1 MSLPNQNQKYP
12 KILEFLIFHR
22 NGTCLCDLDT
32 FEENKKSI
40 TNKVFT
46 SSANKENEHR
56 YKLIYGMLFSMK
68 SFVKT
73 LSPIKAKDIYGMLF
87 SMKSFVKTLSPI
99 KAKDY
104 LKTFST
110 SNYKLHYTEFL
121 NGLRFIFISTPTNFE
136 LNEYLRKIH
145 NLFYTPLISKN
156 IFCEQEEQIKNEV
169 FLEKVY
175 SYICAINSNKI

>member
-1 MSLPNQNQKYP
+1 MSGQK

-22 NGTCLCDLDT
+22 NGTCLCDLDS
-32 FEENKKSI
+32 FDENNQVTV

-73 LSPIKAKDIYGMLF
+73 LSPTKNQDSL
-87 SMKSFVKTLSPI
+87 KSFN
-99 KAKDY
+99 
-104 LKTFST
+104 T
-110 SNYKLHYTEFL
+110 SNYKLHYIEFI
-121 NGLRFIFISTPTNFE
+121 NGLRFIFISTPANIDLGDE
-136 LNEYLRKIH
+136 LRNIH
-145 NLFYTPLISKN
+145 RLFYTPLISKN
-156 IFCEQEEQIKNEV
+156 VFNSQEEQIKNEV

-175 SYICAINSNKI
+175 NYISKLNTVL

>member
-1 MSLPNQNQKYP
+1 MSGQK

-22 NGTCLCDLDT
+22 NGTCLCDLDS
-32 FEENKKSI
+32 FDENNQVTV

-73 LSPIKAKDIYGMLF
+73 LSPTKNQDSL
-87 SMKSFVKTLSPI
+87 KSFN
-99 KAKDY
+99 
-104 LKTFST
+104 T
-110 SNYKLHYTEFL
+110 SNYKLHYIEFI
-121 NGLRFIFISTPTNFE
+121 NGLRFIFISTPSDIDLGDE
-136 LNEYLRKIH
+136 LRNIH
-145 NLFYTPLISKN
+145 RLFYTPLISKN
-156 IFCEQEEQIKNEV
+156 VFNSQEEQIKNEV

-175 SYICAINSNKI
+175 NYVSKLNTVL

>member
-1 MSLPNQNQKYP
+1 MSGQK

-22 NGTCLCDLDT
+22 NGTCLCDLDS
-32 FEENKKSI
+32 FDENNQVTV

-73 LSPIKAKDIYGMLF
+73 LSPTKNQDSLR
-87 SMKSFVKTLSPI
+87 SFN
-99 KAKDY
+99 
-104 LKTFST
+104 T
-110 SNYKLHYTEFL
+110 SNYKLHYIEFI
-121 NGLRFIFISTPTNFE
+121 NGLRFIFISTPTNIDLGDE
-136 LNEYLRKIH
+136 LRNIH
-145 NLFYTPLISKN
+145 RLFYTPLISKN
-156 IFCEQEEQIKNEV
+156 VFNSQEEQIKNEV

-175 SYICAINSNKI
+175 NYISKLNSVL

>member
-1 MSLPNQNQKYP
+1 MSLPNQIQKFP

-22 NGTCLCDLDT
+22 NGTCLCDLDG

-40 TNKVFT
+40 THKVFT
-46 SSANKENEHR
+46 SSANKETEHR

-73 LSPIKAKDIYGMLF
+73 LSPIK
-87 SMKSFVKTLSPI
+87 T
-99 KAKDY
+99 KDY

-121 NGLRFIFISTPTNFE
+121 NGLRFIFITTPSN
-136 LNEYLRKIH
+136 LEYNDYLWKIH

-175 SYICAINSNKI
+175 NYICSINSNNKN

>member
-1 MSLPNQNQKYP
+1 MSTKYP

-22 NGTCLCDLDT
+22 NGTCLCDLDN
-32 FEENKKSI
+32 FEENNKVNI

-73 LSPIKAKDIYGMLF
+73 LSPIKAKDCL
-87 SMKSFVKTLSPI
+87 KS
-99 KAKDY
+99 
-104 LKTFST
+104 FST

-121 NGLRFIFISTPTNFE
+121 NGLRFIFITTPSTFE
-136 LNEYLRKIH
+136 LNEELRNILV
-145 NLFYTPLISKN
+145 LFYTPLISKN
-156 IFCEQEEQIKNEV
+156 IFSEQEEQIKNEV
-169 FLEKVY
+169 FLQKVY
-175 SYICAINSNKI
+175 SYICKINSNR

>member
-1 MSLPNQNQKYP
+1 MSNQKYP

-22 NGTCLCDLDT
+22 NGTCLCDLDN
-32 FEENKKSI
+32 FDENNKMNI

-73 LSPIKAKDIYGMLF
+73 LSPIKAKD
-87 SMKSFVKTLSPI
+87 
-99 KAKDY
+99 Y
-104 LKTFST
+104 LKSFST

-121 NGLRFIFISTPTNFE
+121 NGLRFIFITTPSQFE
-136 LNEYLRKIH
+136 YNEELRNIH
-145 NLFYTPLISKN
+145 KLFYTPLISKN
-156 IFCEQEEQIKNEV
+156 IFSEQEEQIKNEV

-175 SYICAINSNKI
+175 TYICRLNSNK

>member
-1 MSLPNQNQKYP
+1 MALPNQNQKYP

-40 TNKVFT
+40 MNKVFT

-73 LSPIKAKDIYGMLF
+73 LSPIKAKD
-87 SMKSFVKTLSPI
+87 
-99 KAKDY
+99 Y
-104 LKTFST
+104 LKNFST

-121 NGLRFIFISTPTNFE
+121 NGLRFIFISTPSNVE

-175 SYICAINSNKI
+175 SYICAINANKI

>member
-1 MSLPNQNQKYP
+1 MSLPNQNQRYP

-73 LSPIKAKDIYGMLF
+73 LSPIKAKD
-87 SMKSFVKTLSPI
+87 
-99 KAKDY
+99 Y

-121 NGLRFIFISTPTNFE
+121 NGLRFIFISTPSNND
-136 LNEYLRKIH
+136 LNDYLRKIH

-156 IFCEQEEQIKNEV
+156 IFSEQEEQIKNEV

-175 SYICAINSNKI
+175 NYICAINANKL

>member
-1 MSLPNQNQKYP
+1 MSSQKYP

-22 NGTCLCDLDT
+22 NGTCLCDLDN
-32 FEENKKSI
+32 FDENNKLSVI
-40 TNKVFT
+40 NKVFT

-73 LSPIKAKDIYGMLF
+73 LSPIKAKD
-87 SMKSFVKTLSPI
+87 
-99 KAKDY
+99 Y
-104 LKTFST
+104 LKNFST

-121 NGLRFIFISTPTNFE
+121 NGLRFIFITTPSQFE
-136 LNEYLRKIH
+136 YNEELKKIH
-145 NLFYTPLISKN
+145 QLFYTPLISKN
-156 IFCEQEEQIKNEV
+156 IFSEQEEQIKNEV

-175 SYICAINSNKI
+175 TYICRLNSNK

>member
-1 MSLPNQNQKYP
+1 MSGQK

-22 NGTCLCDLDT
+22 NGTCLCDLDS
-32 FEENKKSI
+32 FDENNQVTV

-73 LSPIKAKDIYGMLF
+73 LSPTKNQDSL
-87 SMKSFVKTLSPI
+87 KSFN
-99 KAKDY
+99 
-104 LKTFST
+104 T
-110 SNYKLHYTEFL
+110 SNYKLHYIEFI
-121 NGLRFIFISTPTNFE
+121 NGLRFIFISTPSDIDLGDE
-136 LNEYLRKIH
+136 LRNIH
-145 NLFYTPLISKN
+145 RLFYTPLISKN
-156 IFCEQEEQIKNEV
+156 VFNSQEEQIKNEV

-175 SYICAINSNKI
+175 NYISKLNTVL

>member
-1 MSLPNQNQKYP
+1 MSTKYP

-22 NGTCLCDLDT
+22 NGTCLCDLDN
-32 FEENKKSI
+32 FEENNKVNI

-73 LSPIKAKDIYGMLF
+73 LSPIKTKDCL
-87 SMKSFVKTLSPI
+87 KS
-99 KAKDY
+99 
-104 LKTFST
+104 FST

-121 NGLRFIFISTPTNFE
+121 NGLRFIFITTPSTFE
-136 LNEYLRKIH
+136 LNEELRNIH
-145 NLFYTPLISKN
+145 GLFYTPLISKN
-156 IFCEQEEQIKNEV
+156 IFSEQEEQTKMKYFYKKFIHIYARLIQIDK
-169 FLEKVY
+169 
-175 SYICAINSNKI
+175 

>member
-1 MSLPNQNQKYP
+1 MSNQKYP

-22 NGTCLCDLDT
+22 NGTCLCDLDS
-32 FEENKKSI
+32 FDENNKMNI

-73 LSPIKAKDIYGMLF
+73 LSPIKAKD
-87 SMKSFVKTLSPI
+87 
-99 KAKDY
+99 Y
-104 LKTFST
+104 LKSFST

-121 NGLRFIFISTPTNFE
+121 NGLRFIFITTPSQFE
-136 LNEYLRKIH
+136 YNEELKRIH
-145 NLFYTPLISKN
+145 QLFYTPLISKN
-156 IFCEQEEQIKNEV
+156 IFSEQEEQIKNEV

-175 SYICAINSNKI
+175 TYIFRLNSNK

>member
-1 MSLPNQNQKYP
+1 MSTKYP

-22 NGTCLCDLDT
+22 NGTCLCDLDN
-32 FEENKKSI
+32 FEENNKVNI

-73 LSPIKAKDIYGMLF
+73 LSPIKAKDCL
-87 SMKSFVKTLSPI
+87 KS
-99 KAKDY
+99 
-104 LKTFST
+104 FST

-121 NGLRFIFISTPTNFE
+121 NGLRFIFITTPSTFE
-136 LNEYLRKIH
+136 LNEELRNIH
-145 NLFYTPLISKN
+145 GLFYTPLISKN
-156 IFCEQEEQIKNEV
+156 IFSEQEEQIKNEV

-175 SYICAINSNKI
+175 QYICKINSSK

>member
-1 MSLPNQNQKYP
+1 MTLPIQNQKYP

-22 NGTCLCDLDT
+22 NGTCLCDLES

-73 LSPIKAKDIYGMLF
+73 LSPIK
-87 SMKSFVKTLSPI
+87 T
-99 KAKDY
+99 KDY
-104 LKTFST
+104 LKNFST
-110 SNYKLHYTEFL
+110 SNYKLHYLEFL
-121 NGLRFIFISTPTNFE
+121 NGLRFIFISTPSNFD
-136 LNEYLRKIH
+136 LSKYLKDIH
-145 NLFYTPLISKN
+145 KYFYTPLISKN
-156 IFCEQEEQIKNEV
+156 IFSGQEEQIKNEV

-175 SYICAINSNKI
+175 NYICAINTNKI

>member
-1 MSLPNQNQKYP
+1 MSGQK

-22 NGTCLCDLDT
+22 NGTCLCDLDS
-32 FEENKKSI
+32 FDENNQVTV

-73 LSPIKAKDIYGMLF
+73 LSPTKNQDSL
-87 SMKSFVKTLSPI
+87 KSFN
-99 KAKDY
+99 
-104 LKTFST
+104 T
-110 SNYKLHYTEFL
+110 SNYKLHYIEFI
-121 NGLRFIFISTPTNFE
+121 NGLRFIFISTPSNIDLGDE
-136 LNEYLRKIH
+136 LRNIH
-145 NLFYTPLISKN
+145 RLFYTPLISKN
-156 IFCEQEEQIKNEV
+156 VFNSQEEQIKNEV

-175 SYICAINSNKI
+175 NYVSKLNTVL

>member
-1 MSLPNQNQKYP
+1 MSGQK

-22 NGTCLCDLDT
+22 NGTCLCDLDS
-32 FEENKKSI
+32 FDENNQVTV

-73 LSPIKAKDIYGMLF
+73 LSPTKNQDSL
-87 SMKSFVKTLSPI
+87 KSFN
-99 KAKDY
+99 
-104 LKTFST
+104 T
-110 SNYKLHYTEFL
+110 SNYKLHYIEFI
-121 NGLRFIFISTPTNFE
+121 NGLRFIFISTPSNIDLGDE
-136 LNEYLRKIH
+136 LRNIH
-145 NLFYTPLISKN
+145 RLFYTPLISKN
-156 IFCEQEEQIKNEV
+156 VFNSQEEQIKNEV

-175 SYICAINSNKI
+175 NYISKLNTVL

>member
-1 MSLPNQNQKYP
+1 MSNPKYP

-22 NGTCLCDLDT
+22 NGTCLCDLDN
-32 FEENKKSI
+32 FDENNKLSVI
-40 TNKVFT
+40 NKVFT

-73 LSPIKAKDIYGMLF
+73 LSPIKTKDH
-87 SMKSFVKTLSPI
+87 
-99 KAKDY
+99 
-104 LKTFST
+104 LKNFST

-121 NGLRFIFISTPTNFE
+121 NGLRFIFITTPSQFE
-136 LNEYLRKIH
+136 YNEELKKIH
-145 NLFYTPLISKN
+145 QLFYTPLISKN
-156 IFCEQEEQIKNEV
+156 IFSGQEEQIKNEV

-175 SYICAINSNKI
+175 NYICAINANKI

>member
-1 MSLPNQNQKYP
+1 MALPNQNQKYP

-22 NGTCLCDLDT
+22 NGTCLCDLDN

-40 TNKVFT
+40 SNKVFT

-73 LSPIKAKDIYGMLF
+73 LSPIK
-87 SMKSFVKTLSPI
+87 T
-99 KAKDY
+99 KDY
-104 LKTFST
+104 LKNFST

-121 NGLRFIFISTPTNFE
+121 NGLRFIFISTPSNIE

-156 IFCEQEEQIKNEV
+156 IFSEQEEQIKNEI
-169 FLEKVY
+169 FLEKVHT
-175 SYICAINSNKI
+175 YICAINANKI

>member
-1 MSLPNQNQKYP
+1 MTLPIQNQKYP

-22 NGTCLCDLDT
+22 NGTCLCYLDS

-73 LSPIKAKDIYGMLF
+73 LSPIK
-87 SMKSFVKTLSPI
+87 T
-99 KAKDY
+99 KDY
-104 LKTFST
+104 LKNFST
-110 SNYKLHYTEFL
+110 SNYKLHYLEFL
-121 NGLRFIFISTPTNFE
+121 NGLRFIFISTPSNFD
-136 LNEYLRKIH
+136 LSKYLKDIH
-145 NLFYTPLISKN
+145 KYFYTPLISKN
-156 IFCEQEEQIKNEV
+156 IFFGQEDQIKNEV

-175 SYICAINSNKI
+175 NYICAINSNKI

>member
-22 NGTCLCDLDT
+22 NGTCLCDLDG

-73 LSPIKAKDIYGMLF
+73 LSPIK
-87 SMKSFVKTLSPI
+87 T
-99 KAKDY
+99 KDY
-104 LKTFST
+104 LKNFST
-110 SNYKLHYTEFL
+110 SNYKLHYLEFL
-121 NGLRFIFISTPTNFE
+121 NGLRFIFISTPSNFD
-136 LNEYLRKIH
+136 LSKYLKDIH
-145 NLFYTPLISKN
+145 KYFYTPLISKN
-156 IFCEQEEQIKNEV
+156 IFSGQEEQIKNEV

-175 SYICAINSNKI
+175 NYICAINTNKI

>member
-1 MSLPNQNQKYP
+1 MSNQKYP

-22 NGTCLCDLDT
+22 NGTCLCDLDN
-32 FEENKKSI
+32 FDENNKLSVI
-40 TNKVFT
+40 NKVFT

-73 LSPIKAKDIYGMLF
+73 LSPIKAKD
-87 SMKSFVKTLSPI
+87 
-99 KAKDY
+99 Y
-104 LKTFST
+104 LKSFST

-121 NGLRFIFISTPTNFE
+121 NGLRFIFITTPSQFE
-136 LNEYLRKIH
+136 YNEELQKIH
-145 NLFYTPLISKN
+145 QLFYTPLISKN
-156 IFCEQEEQIKNEV
+156 IFFGQEDQIKNEV

-175 SYICAINSNKI
+175 NYICAINANKI